1 MPKKR
6 YPISLIHVVILFLQN
21 CQACTVWKMGNH
33 GLASAANNLFLAFP
47 VFYGTNGTFFL
58 DNRDF
63 SYSCSQTEGW
73 QNGWHDFFITDDVIN
88 WKPEH
93 ERDFGDVCVKM
104 ELDGVIPLVRE
115 VGLSYNDLQMASAL
129 KVISRPLWPSS
140 SPPVPL
146 LSTAKDFC
154 TIHSRRAH
162 VLNGGAVR
170 VK

>member
-1 MPKKR
+1 MPRKR
-6 YPISLIHVVILFLQN
+6 HLRSLSHIFLFIQ
-21 CQACTVWKMGNH
+21 CCRACTVWKMGNH

-63 SYSCSQTEGW
+63 SYSCSETEGW

-104 ELDGVIPLVRE
+104 ELEAIIPLVRE

-129 KVISRPLWPSS
+129 KVS
-140 SPPVPL
+140 
-146 LSTAKDFC
+146 F
-154 TIHSRRAH
+154 HSRSLPPCPGPTAEPCQG
-162 VLNGGAVR
+162 LLASFPTISP
-170 VK
+170 